1 MTTKWKIPAAA
12 ALSALAL
19 GGCAYHGGPDYY
31 RGYEARSAQAVSFG
45 VVEAIRE
52 VRIQYGESGVGA
64 ASGAML
70 GSIAGSYAGHG
81 HRYGYGHGHIAGAI
95 GGAIL
100 GGLIGQEIERS
111 GNEREGIE
119 LTVLLDSGRYIAV
132 IQEAD
137 EMFRPGDR
145 VRVLSGRGSTR
156 VTH

>member
-1 MTTKWKIPAAA
+1 MTTNWKAMGAA
-12 ALSALAL
+12 ALAALAL
-19 GGCAYHGGPDYY
+19 GGCAYHGGPGHY
-31 RGYEARSAQAVSFG
+31 RGYEVRSEQTVRFG

-70 GSIAGSYAGHG
+70 GSIAGSHAGSGHG
-81 HRYGYGHGHIAGAI
+81 HLAGAI

-111 GNEREGIE
+111 GNERPGIE

>member
-1 MTTKWKIPAAA
+1 MRTTNWKALGAA
-12 ALSALAL
+12 ALAALAL

-31 RGYEARSAQAVSFG
+31 RGYEVRSEQTVRFG
-45 VVEAIRE
+45 VVEAIRD

-70 GSIAGSYAGHG
+70 GSIAGSHAGH
-81 HRYGYGHGHIAGAI
+81 GHGHIAGAI

-111 GNEREGIE
+111 GNERPGIE